1 MFPWKK
7 NFPFNQS
14 GQMPESFKNMNPK
27 NVEDY
32 IQNVM
37 GNVFGEGFPQ
47 QFPFQGS
54 MPGNMPGNMVQS
66 SKQAQTSTELFETN
80 DHIFVK
86 VQASDE
92 QLKNLRVQHSSNQ
105 LFILD
110 YPSKG
115 EQKKLVLPAIVKRK
129 GTKASYRNG
138 ILEIKLQK
146 NEDLQISEIEITHE

>member
-14 GQMPESFKNMNPK
+14 GQMPDTFKNMNPK

-54 MPGNMPGNMVQS
+54 MAGNMADNNKHTPANQG
-66 SKQAQTSTELFETN
+66 STELFETN

-86 VQASDE
+86 VQASEE
-92 QLKNLRVQHSSNQ
+92 QLENLRIQHSSNQ
-105 LFILD
+105 LFILNF
-110 YPSKG
+110 PSMG
-115 EQKKLVLPAIVKRK
+115 EQKKLVLPSLVKRK

-138 ILEIKLQK
+138 ILEIKLHK
-146 NEDLQISEIEITHE
+146 NEDLQISEIEITQN

>member
-14 GQMPESFKNMNPK
+14 GQMPDAFQNMNPK

-37 GNVFGEGFPQ
+37 GNVFGDGFPQ
-47 QFPFQGS
+47 QFPFQG
-54 MPGNMPGNMVQS
+54 NMPGNIPQIN
-66 SKQAQTSTELFETN
+66 KQQQANQTNTELFETN

-92 QLKNLRVQHSSNQ
+92 QLKNLRIQHSSNQ

-110 YPSKG
+110 YPSIG
-115 EQKKLVLPAIVKRK
+115 EQKKLVLPALVKRK

-146 NEDLQISEIEITHE
+146 NEDLQISEIEITND